1 MLMVTGKFA
10 ISADERDEFLEFVT
24 ALVPVER
31 RLRAVWAS
39 IFTKM
44 CSTPNTFFMVEQW
57 EDEAA
62 LDAYTETAAYA
73 EHDDTLNSFV
83 IGEPVWE
90 EYEF

>member
-10 ISADERDEFLEFVT
+10 ISADDREQFLEFVM

-31 RLRAVWAS
+31 GVAGCLSFDIYEDVV
-39 IFTKM
+39 
-44 CSTPNTFFMVEQW
+44 TPNTFLVLEQW

-62 LDAYTETAAYA
+62 LDTYTETDAYIQ
-73 EHDDTLNSFV
+73 HDDTLSSFV
-83 IGEPVWE
+83 IGEAVWD

>member
-10 ISADERDEFLEFVT
+10 ISPDDRADFLEFVT

-31 RLRAVWAS
+31 SVTGCLSFDIYEDVV
-39 IFTKM
+39 
-44 CSTPNTFFMVEQW
+44 TPNTFLVMEQW

-62 LDAYTETAAYA
+62 LDAYTETEAYA
-73 EHDDTLNSFV
+73 EHDDTLSSFV
-83 IGEPVWE
+83 LGEALWE